1 MKNIIRWFI
10 ANTVAANLLMVFII
24 IAGFFT
30 LSRLRME
37 VFPDITIPIINV
49 SVVYPGASPED
60 IEESICVKVEEQ
72 VQGINGIK
80 RITSS
85 SNEGYGSINIEVE
98 NSYDLDEVKDEVKSQ
113 VDAITSFPEG
123 SEKPTVRSFEGQP
136 EVITIAVH
144 GNVDE
149 ISLRNIAEKIRD
161 EVNDLPSITQTKL
174 SKKPR
179 EISIEISEN
188 TLKKYALTFDYIANR
203 IKSSSMDVPGGA
215 IESNNGEILIR
226 SKGQAYSGDDF
237 GAIPVLSLPDG
248 STLLLHDIAQ
258 IKDGFEDVE
267 YDVRFNSEPARLIR
281 IYRTGEQNALEIA
294 DSVHDYLKNKK
305 PLMPPGVSL
314 TAMKDE
320 SVILRGRIELLTE
333 NAYLG
338 LMLVVIILALF
349 LKPKLAGW
357 VSLGIPISFMG
368 GFWLLPVFD
377 ISINMISLFTFILV
391 LGIVVDDAIV
401 VGENIHIFR
410 KRGLNG
416 PDAALEGA
424 YQVAKP
430 VIFAVLTTMVT
441 FSPMILVEGATGNIW
456 EIIPIVTILVL
467 MFSLIESLTI
477 LPAHLAHMS
486 ENKSEMK
493 NPFMERWDRLQS
505 TIHSYLQLFIRNVYT
520 PILKWSLTHRANT
533 VAISISTF
541 ILSIGIVASGI
552 LRFNFF
558 PPLEADIVIAGI
570 EYPEGTPVSVTRL
583 GLDQIENSAYK
594 LKDTLKVLY
603 PEKEIFIHMVSTAG
617 DQPIKTQSSRGP
629 GNLDAT
635 FFGSHLAEC
644 VIELA
649 PGEDRPLSTSKISKL
664 WRELTGPI
672 PGIKQVTFD
681 SDLFTTGAPIEVQL
695 SSINRDDLKDVTEIL
710 KNKLQTYSGIFDI
723 EDSFSAGKDE
733 IKLKLRTE
741 AQNYGITMASLARQV
756 RQAFYGE
763 EVQRIQRGRDEVK
776 VFLRYPKTERISINN
791 LEQMNIRVGEN
802 IEVPLGQ
809 IAEGQISS
817 GFSTINRTDR
827 KRSINI
833 TADVDL
839 TEANA
844 NEILS
849 KFEREHIIP
858 LLKDYQSVNYSFEG
872 EQREQRDTLGSIA
885 KNFVL
890 ALFVVYILLA
900 VAFSSYLQ
908 PMIIMSAIP
917 FGFTGAVIGH
927 LIMGMN
933 LAVLSVIGVVALS
946 GVVVNDSLVMVDFI
960 NRYRREDG
968 KSAIDAALVAGSRRF
983 RPILLTSITTFVGL
997 LPLLIEK
1004 SVQAKF
1010 LVPMAI
1016 SLAFGV
1022 LFATLIT
1029 LILVP
1034 TSYMIIE
1041 DINLFFNKKILRFKR
1056 DNTK

>member
-10 ANTVAANLLMVFII
+10 TNSVAANLLMVFIL

-49 SVVYPGASPED
+49 SVIYPGASPED

-72 VQGINGIK
+72 VQGINGLK

-98 NSYDLDEVKDEVKSQ
+98 NGYDIDEVKDEVKSQ

-123 SEKPTVRSFEGQP
+123 AEKPTVRSFDGQP

-144 GNVDE
+144 GEVDE
-149 ISLRNIAEKIRD
+149 VSLLNIAEKIRD
-161 EVNDLPSITQTKL
+161 EVSELPSITQTRL
-174 SKKPR
+174 GKKPR
-179 EISIEISEN
+179 EISIEVSEN
-188 TLKKYALTFDYIANR
+188 TLQKYGLSFDYIANR
-203 IKSSSMDVPGGA
+203 IRSSSMDVPGGA
-215 IESNNGEILIR
+215 IETYDGEILIR
-226 SKGQAYSGDDF
+226 SKGQAYTGGEF
-237 GAIPVLSLPDG
+237 GLIPVLSMPDG
-248 STLLLHDIAQ
+248 STLLLRDIAT
-258 IKDGFEDVE
+258 INDGFQDVE
-267 YDVRFNSEPARLIR
+267 YDIKFNSEPAKLIR
-281 IYRTGEQNALEIA
+281 VYRTGDQNALDIA
-294 DSVHDYLKNKK
+294 DEVHEYLEKKNT
-305 PLMPPGVSL
+305 LMPPGISL
-314 TAMKDE
+314 TPMKDE
-320 SVILRGRIELLTE
+320 SVILRGRIELLTD

-338 LMLVVIILALF
+338 LCLVLLVLALF
-349 LKPKLAGW
+349 LKPKLAAW

-410 KRGLNG
+410 KRGFK
-416 PDAALEGA
+416 PADAALEGA

-441 FSPMILVEGATGNIW
+441 FSPMILVEGAMGKIW
-456 EIIPIVTILVL
+456 RIIPVVTILVL

-477 LPAHLAHMS
+477 LPAHLAHMKDDS
-486 ENKSEMK
+486 DTKDNRLFEWWARVQLVIHNGLQTFIK
-493 NPFMERWDRLQS
+493 NTYE
-505 TIHSYLQLFIRNVYT
+505 
-520 PILKWSLTHRANT
+520 PILRWSLLHRANT
-533 VAISISTF
+533 IAIAISIF
-541 ILSIGIVASGI
+541 ILTVGVVASGF
-552 LRFNFF
+552 LRFSFF
-558 PPLEADIVIAGI
+558 PPLEADIVIAGV
-570 EYPEGTPVSVTRL
+570 EYPEGTPVSITKN
-583 GLDQIENSAYK
+583 GLDRVEESAYR
-594 LKDTLKVLY
+594 LKDSLEVLY
-603 PEKEIFIHMVSTAG
+603 PNQKIFIHMVSTAG

-629 GNLDAT
+629 GNLDAN

-649 PGEDRPLSTSKISKL
+649 PGEERPLSTKEISKI
-664 WRELTGPI
+664 WRELTGSI
-672 PGIKQVTFD
+672 PGVKQVTFD
-681 SDLFTTGAPIEVQL
+681 SDLFSTGAPIEIQL
-695 SSINRDDLKDVTEIL
+695 SSVNREDLKDVTVIL
-710 KNKLQTYSGIFDI
+710 KDNLQTYAGVFDI
-723 EDSFSAGKDE
+723 KDSFSAGKDE
-733 IKLKLRTE
+733 IKLKLRPE
-741 AQNYGITMASLARQV
+741 AQNYGITMSSLARQV
-756 RQAFYGE
+756 RQAFYGD

-776 VFLRYPKTERISINN
+776 VFLRYPKSERVSLNN
-791 LEQMNIRVGEN
+791 LEQMNVRVGSN
-802 IEVPLGQ
+802 VEVPLGQ
-809 IAEGQISS
+809 VATMKLSS
-817 GFSTINRTDR
+817 GYSTITRTDR

-844 NEILS
+844 NEIIT
-849 KFEREHIIP
+849 KFEKDHIEP
-858 LLKDYQSVNYSFEG
+858 LLDNYPSVNYSFEG
-872 EQREQRDTLGSIA
+872 EQREQRDTLGSLF
-885 KNFVL
+885 KNFAL

-900 VAFSSYLQ
+900 IPFKSYLQ
-908 PMIIMSAIP
+908 PLIIMSAIP

-933 LAVLSVIGVVALS
+933 LAVLSIIGIVALS

-968 KSAIDAALVAGSRRF
+968 KTAIEAAIAAGPRRF
-983 RPILLTSITTFVGL
+983 RPILLTSVTTFVGL
-997 LPLLIEK
+997 FPLLIEK

-1022 LFATLIT
+1022 LFATFIT
-1029 LILVP
+1029 LLLVP
-1034 TSYMIIE
+1034 TSYLVIE
-1041 DINLFFNKKILRFKR
+1041 DIKEYFIKNA
-1056 DNTK
+1056 

>member
-10 ANTVAANLLMVFII
+10 ANTVAANLLMIFII
-24 IAGFFT
+24 IAGLFT

-49 SVVYPGASPED
+49 SVIYPGASPED

-72 VQGINGIK
+72 VQGINGLK

-98 NSYDLDEVKDEVKSQ
+98 NGYDIDEVKDEVKSQ
-113 VDAITSFPEG
+113 VDAIISFPEG
-123 SEKPTVRSFEGQP
+123 AEKPTVRSFDGQP

-144 GNVDE
+144 GKVDE
-149 ISLRNIAEKIRD
+149 VSLLNIAEKIRD
-161 EVNDLPSITQTKL
+161 EVNDLPKITQTRL
-174 SKKPR
+174 GKKPR

-188 TLKKYALTFDYIANR
+188 TLQKYGLTFDFIANR
-203 IKSSSMDVPGGA
+203 IRSSSMDVPGGA
-215 IESNNGEILIR
+215 IKTYDGEILIR

-237 GAIPVLSLPDG
+237 GLIPVLSMADG
-248 STLLLHDIAQ
+248 STLLLRDIAN
-258 IKDGFEDVE
+258 IIDGFQDVE
-267 YDVRFNSEPARLIR
+267 YDIKFNSEPAKLIR
-281 IYRTGEQNALEIA
+281 VYRTGEQNALDIA
-294 DSVHDYLKNKK
+294 DAVHEYLKIKQ
-305 PLMPPGVSL
+305 PLMPPGISL
-314 TAMKDE
+314 TSMKDE

-338 LMLVVIILALF
+338 LTLVLIVLALF
-349 LKPKLAGW
+349 LKPKLAAW

-377 ISINMISLFTFILV
+377 VSINMISLFTFILV

-441 FSPMILVEGATGNIW
+441 FSPMVLVEGALGKIW
-456 EIIPIVTILVL
+456 KIIPIVTILVL
-467 MFSLIESLTI
+467 IFSLIESLTI
-477 LPAHLAHMS
+477 LPAHLAHMRD
-486 ENKSEMK
+486 ENDSGDNIFFKWWASIQLKIHNSLQRFIK
-493 NPFMERWDRLQS
+493 NIYEPVL
-505 TIHSYLQLFIRNVYT
+505 N
-520 PILKWSLTHRANT
+520 WSLNHRGNT
-533 VAISISTF
+533 IAISISIF
-541 ILSIGIVASGI
+541 ILSIGIVASGF

-558 PPLEADIVIAGI
+558 PPLEADIVIAGV
-570 EYPEGTPVSVTRL
+570 EYPEGTPVSITKI
-583 GLDQIENSAYK
+583 GLDQIEKSAYK
-594 LKDTLKVLY
+594 LKDSLEVLY
-603 PEKEIFIHMVSTAG
+603 PDQKIFIHMVSTAG

-629 GNLDAT
+629 GNLDAN

-649 PGEDRPLSTSKISKL
+649 PGEERPISTTEISKI
-664 WRELTGPI
+664 WRELTGAI
-672 PGIKQVTFD
+672 PGVKQVTFD
-681 SDLFTTGAPIEVQL
+681 SDLFSTGAPIEIQL
-695 SSINRDDLKDVTEIL
+695 SSISRDDLKKVTIIL
-710 KNKLQTYSGIFDI
+710 KDKLQTYAGVFDI
-723 EDSFSAGKDE
+723 KDSFSAGKDE
-733 IKLKLRTE
+733 IKLKLRPE
-741 AQNYGITMASLARQV
+741 AQNYGISMSSLARQV
-756 RQAFYGE
+756 RQAFYGD

-776 VFLRYPKTERISINN
+776 VFLRYPKDERVSLNN
-791 LEQMNIRVGEN
+791 LEQMNVRVGNN

-809 IAEGQISS
+809 VAHGELSS
-817 GFSTINRTDR
+817 GYSTITRTDR

-844 NEILS
+844 NEILAR
-849 KFEREHIIP
+849 FEKEHIKT
-858 LLKDYQSVNYSFEG
+858 LLDDYPSVSYSFEG
-872 EQREQRDTLGSIA
+872 EQREQRDTLGSLF
-885 KNFVL
+885 KNFAL

-900 VAFSSYLQ
+900 VPFKSYLQ
-908 PMIIMSAIP
+908 PLIIMSAIP

-933 LAVLSVIGVVALS
+933 LAVLSIIGIVALS

-960 NRYRREDG
+960 NRYRREEG
-968 KSAIDAALVAGSRRF
+968 KTVMAAALTAGPRRF

-997 LPLLIEK
+997 FPLLIEK

-1029 LILVP
+1029 LLLVP
-1034 TSYMIIE
+1034 TSYLIIE
-1041 DINLFFNKKILRFKR
+1041 DIKKYFGDI
-1056 DNTK
+1056 TK